1 MSAPSSVPRP
11 RQSHRLL
18 AVAAALALVTALAVA
33 AIDQPLAA
41 WIHRHGRGLGPFWLA
56 LTDGFDA
63 VSGLAILDFSRY
75 FAAIVFVV
83 AGVVAAAAGTR
94 VPALAAH
101 AVPLWTVAIV
111 HLAARLTVNPLKAA
125 FGRLRPLPWIASGE
139 PAATFF
145 AHGPSFPSGH
155 VAYYL
160 SLCLPLALAFPRWR
174 VPFLVVPAII
184 GCARVGAEQ
193 HFLGDTFAAAAWV
206 TFLMWG
212 VERVVRRVVR

>member
-1 MSAPSSVPRP
+1 MSAPPSVSRHRP
-11 RQSHRLL
+11 RLL
-18 AVAAALALVTALAVA
+18 AVAVAFALATALAVA
-33 AIDQPLAA
+33 VIDQPLAA

-63 VSGLAILDFSRY
+63 ISGLAILDFSRY

-83 AGVVAAAAGTR
+83 AGVVAAAVGAR
-94 VPALAAH
+94 APALAAC
-101 AVPLWTVAIV
+101 ALPLWTVAIV
-111 HLAARLTVNPLKAA
+111 HLASRLTVNPLKTA
-125 FGRLRPLPWIASGE
+125 FGRLRPLPWIAQGE

-174 VPFLVVPAII
+174 VAFLAVPVII
-184 GCARVGAEQ
+184 GAARVGAEQ
-193 HFLGDTFAAAAWV
+193 HFLGDTLAAAAWV

-212 VERVVRRVVR
+212 IEALLRRVRR